1 MTNHRDE
8 LETIISELERDDHVS
23 TQAAVLDTAEQLRQ
37 QLCLELRQLRTSAP
51 VSQAELARRIGT
63 SQPAIARLEA
73 GLADPKL
80 STIAR
85 YAAALGFELH
95 FNWQRV
101 RAPVATSRE
110 SLTA

>member
-1 MTNHRDE
+1 MTLYHARHI
-8 LETIISELERDDHVS
+8 LPAIWPGVLSELR
-23 TQAAVLDTAEQLRQ
+23 
-37 QLCLELRQLRTSAP
+37 ELRKSPP

-101 RAPVATSRE
+101 RGPVADSCE
-110 SLTA
+110 SVTA